1 MAVDLQKVVAVQNE
15 QQEGIIGH
23 LIIGHLMWYSVGNQ
37 LIERDEL
44 ERKLAS
50 AGLDEGWMPN
60 PIQAHGAFRRAT
72 SEIQTKRST
81 AQAGVHENYLV
92 REVYYDK
99 DMVQRNVVVETVD
112 QKGKRLN
119 YDSQA
124 AVITLDKKTQNIS
137 VVSTNPT
144 AEELA
149 REAEQ
154 RFYLYRDHH
163 SAQHIRAMLANIL
176 KSLAPT
182 PVRPS
187 GGVYFVPSSHEDGLR
202 KLCRFASSLE
212 NSEGFMVPLVN
223 TMDNRQM
230 VNQKLKEHFE
240 RIIKECGSA
249 SDDLKKWQVKQIVED
264 ARQAITNYKDYRSL
278 VSDDFEAMETYIGNI
293 RVQVARLME
302 SL

>member
-1 MAVDLQKVVAVQNE
+1 MAIDLQHMAAVQNE

-23 LIIGHLMWYSVGNQ
+23 LMWYSVGSQ
-37 LIERDEL
+37 LIRRDVL
-44 ERKLAS
+44 EQKLAD

-60 PIQAHGAFRRAT
+60 PIQPHGAFRRAT

-92 REVYYDK
+92 REVYSDK
-99 DMVQRNVVVETVD
+99 DMIQRNVVVETVD
-112 QKGKRLN
+112 QKGKRLDYN
-119 YDSQA
+119 SQA

-137 VVSTNPT
+137 VVSSSPT

-163 SAQHIRAMLANIL
+163 SSQHIRQMLANIL

-187 GGVYFVPSSHEDGLR
+187 GGVYFVPASHEDGLR
-202 KLCRFASSLE
+202 KLNKLANSLE
-212 NSEGFMVPLVN
+212 NSEGFIVPMVN
-223 TMDNRQM
+223 TMDNRQI
-230 VNQKLKEHFE
+230 VSRKLRDHFE
-240 RIIKECGSA
+240 RVIEECQSA
-249 SDDLKKWQVKQIVED
+249 NDGHFKKGQVKEIVEE
-264 ARQAITNYKDYRSL
+264 ARRVITDYKDYRSL
-278 VSDDFEAMETYIGNI
+278 VSDDFEAMEGYVGKL
-293 RVQVARLME
+293 RVQVTRLME
-302 SL
+302 AV